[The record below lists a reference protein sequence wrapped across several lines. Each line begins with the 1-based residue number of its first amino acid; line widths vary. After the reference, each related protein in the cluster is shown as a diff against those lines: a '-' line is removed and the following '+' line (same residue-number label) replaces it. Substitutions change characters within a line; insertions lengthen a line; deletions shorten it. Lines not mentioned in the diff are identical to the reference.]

1 MEKSLILDDS
11 TYQQL
16 RKSKFYHPEVTEV
29 IYDVDQLEGMIAGAI
44 NVVEKGFDMVWDKM
58 MFNFHF
64 NLLHEGY
71 EAMERLIDE
80 KNLKIRLIVEAVPE
94 NIEQIKSIPNY
105 EIRHLDDIRSNFGIL
120 DNRAYVVS
128 IFHKGSPKPQQAFFS
143 NSRALIDKQQALFD
157 QLWEIAIPLEKRIKQ
172 LETHEG
178 SRSDRIILNSDEIE
192 DEIISLINKCNRELI
207 IFSSIHIFKH
217 FIYSKNIWKYCSILL
232 ARNARIK
239 ILVDSFDPD
248 LLYNVQLINQKTKG
262 NLIQLEYSAKL
273 ESLNECLIIIDGSQL
288 LRIIHDHR
296 NIHPPLIASSTSDR
310 NYVLVQEILFEK
322 YWNEINNLTM
332 FG

>member
-1 MEKSLILDDS
+1 LDDS

-16 RKSKFYHPEVTEV
+16 RNSKFYHPEVTEV
-29 IYDVDQLEGMIAGAI
+29 IYDINQLEGMIAGAI

-64 NLLHEGY
+64 NHLHEGY

-80 KNLKIRLIVEAVPE
+80 KNLKIRLIVEAIPE
-94 NIEQIKSIPNY
+94 NIDQINSITNY
-105 EIRHLDDIRSNFGIL
+105 EIRHLEDIRSNFGIL

-128 IFHKGSPKPQQAFFS
+128 IFHKGSTKPQQAFFS
-143 NSRALIDKQQALFD
+143 NSRVLIDKQQALFD
-157 QLWEIAIPLEKRIKQ
+157 KLWTIAIPLEKGNKQ
-172 LETHEG
+172 LETYESQG
-178 SRSDRIILNSDEIE
+178 SDKVILKSDEIE
-192 DEIISLINKCNRELI
+192 DEIISLIDKCNRELI
-207 IFSSIHIFKH
+207 IFSSINILKH
-217 FIYSKNIWKYCSILL
+217 FIYSENIWKYSSILL

-248 LLYNVQLINQKTKG
+248 LLYRVQKINQKVKS
-262 NLIQLEYSAKL
+262 NFIQLEYSAKL

-288 LRIIHDHR
+288 LRIIQDNRHLQ
-296 NIHPPLIASSTSDR
+296 PPLIASSTSDR

-322 YWNEINNLTM
+322 YWNEISNLTM